1 MPIIGIGIDA
11 VEVERIRAMLE
22 RYGNR
27 FISKVFQPEEA
38 AYCMSQAEPA
48 QHFAARY
55 AAREAVAKAL
65 GTGLAGISLR
75 EIAVIRDANGAPK
88 VYLSGAA
95 ERMASSMGVKRIWL
109 SLTHTHTLAIAVAV
123 LEG

>member
-11 VEVERIRAMLE
+11 VDVERIRALLE

-27 FISKVFQPEEA
+27 FINKVFQPEEA
-38 AYCMSQAEPA
+38 TYCMSQHDPA

-65 GTGLAGISLR
+65 GTGFSGISWR
-75 EIAVIRDANGAPK
+75 EIAVVRDADGAPK
-88 VYLSGAA
+88 VSLCGAA
-95 ERMASSMGVKRIWL
+95 ERKASSMGVKRIWL
-109 SLTHTHTLAIAVAV
+109 SLTHTNTLAIAVAV